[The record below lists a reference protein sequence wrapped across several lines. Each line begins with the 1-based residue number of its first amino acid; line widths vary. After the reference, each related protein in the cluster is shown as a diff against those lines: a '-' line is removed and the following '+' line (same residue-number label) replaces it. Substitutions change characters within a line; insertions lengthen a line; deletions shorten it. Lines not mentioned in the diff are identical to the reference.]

1 VISGEPTSGSATV
14 KGPWVVLATDSTR
27 ATIRSWYAP
36 ASRVQVG
43 VLLLGGAVTGREQPV
58 DNALMEAG
66 HSPLRRKCRLQPRP
80 GEPRL
85 RIEDALESATLY
97 GHEYAV
103 AIVAS
108 WPEAGGRERQL
119 VTTLHR
125 AGCSVSW
132 ELAAGEDLAAI
143 ARWGVNGVIDATAA
157 SPRPISH

>member
-1 VISGEPTSGSATV
+1 MIGGESTSGSAAMESRWGVRTT
-14 KGPWVVLATDSTR
+14 GSTGE
-27 ATIRSWYAP
+27 TIRAWYAP
-36 ASRVQVG
+36 TSRVQVG
-43 VLLLGGAVTGREQPV
+43 VLLLGGAVAGREQPV
-58 DNALMEAG
+58 DNALIAAG

-85 RIEDALESATLY
+85 RIEDALEFATLY

-119 VTTLHR
+119 VTTLHH
-125 AGCSVSW
+125 AGCAVLW

-143 ARWGVNGVIDATAA
+143 ARWGVNGVIDAA
-157 SPRPISH
+157 SPLPIRR